1 MLGWDGDDGGRAS
14 ETAVGVRIPGVA
26 LAVVFSSCA
35 PSPMSGSRPAS
46 GPFGLCVILWPLPE
60 VSSEINGSCDCFSCS
75 STSISRSLL
84 SSCSSSVFWKVMDCR
99 LQSGSVFVWGEVL
112 RGGSLPRDLSGQ
124 EVQSIAH
131 QEGVVERSRE
141 CHGDFS
147 RPLSVGMPGPETK
160 YLRRETFVGFPA
172 WVWICMCHC
181 DSI

>member
-1 MLGWDGDDGGRAS
+1 MLYSPRTIHRLVQYRTPRCFRTCSTPSSNIVPPSNKLYGLPRLGRFLDLLSTVLRLFCTACREVEVLGWDGDDGGRAS

-99 LQSGSVFVWGEVL
+99 LQSGSVFV
-112 RGGSLPRDLSGQ
+112 
-124 EVQSIAH
+124 
-131 QEGVVERSRE
+131 
-141 CHGDFS
+141 
-147 RPLSVGMPGPETK
+147 
-160 YLRRETFVGFPA
+160 
-172 WVWICMCHC
+172 
-181 DSI
+181 